1 MSYIPLAQ
9 PAGATNQDRIAQ
21 AVEFAETRL
30 RPMGE
35 AWDRGLESPESTLRE
50 AIALFTPITIPE
62 KLGGFGESF
71 ATQVRVYE
79 ELARRDMGFTCAL
92 AVHTNVTVAMSLT
105 PNDALRERCL
115 PRLLSGEA
123 VGAFLLTEP
132 GAGSDASAIVTA
144 ARPDGN
150 SDGDGYRVTGRKA
163 WVTNGLYA
171 DIFAVFCQTEA
182 GTGAKGVAALA
193 IERDAAG
200 LVIEPALDLI
210 GSTAMGTTDA
220 SFTDVA
226 VAAADIAF
234 AKGTAFKAAMFGID
248 VARLGV
254 AAMCN
259 GATMGALDAAL
270 DYAGQR
276 HAFGKSLLDH
286 QGMQWILA
294 DTATTIEASRALTLQ
309 AAQRFDEGGPDPVLT
324 AHAKKY
330 STRMAFEGISQAM
343 RAFGANGLKRESD
356 LPRQLAAVR
365 VAECMDGTGEIMNVV
380 IGRALRAGI

>member
-1 MSYIPLAQ
+1 MSYHPLAL
-9 PAGATNQDRIAQ
+9 PAGAINHDRIA
-21 AVEFAETRL
+21 AAIEFAEARL

-35 AWDRGLESPESTLRE
+35 AWDRGHESPEATLRE

-79 ELARRDMGFTCAL
+79 ELAWRDMGFTCAL

-105 PNDALRERCL
+105 PNEALRNRCL
-115 PRLLSGEA
+115 PRLLSGAA
-123 VGAFLLTEP
+123 VGAFLLTELT
-132 GAGSDASAIVTA
+132 GGSDASAITTA
-144 ARPDGN
+144 ATATQ
-150 SDGDGYRVTGRKA
+150 DGYRVTGHKA

-171 DIFAVFCQTEA
+171 DIFAVFCQTEP
-182 GTGAKGVAALA
+182 GSGAKGVAALVM
-193 IERDAAG
+193 ERDSEG

-220 SFTDVA
+220 RFEGVA
-226 VAAADIAF
+226 VPAANIAF
-234 AKGTAFKAAMFGID
+234 ASGTAFKAAMFGID

-259 GATMGALDAAL
+259 GAAMGALGAAVE
-270 DYAGQR
+270 YGAARQT
-276 HAFGKSLLDH
+276 FGKSLLDH

-294 DTATTIEASRALTLQ
+294 DTATAIEASRALALQ
-309 AAQRFDEGGPDPVLT
+309 AAQRFDQGEPHPVLT

-330 STRMAFEGISQAM
+330 ATRTAFEGISEAM
-343 RAFGANGLKRESD
+343 RAFGANGLKRDSN

-365 VAECMDGTGEIMNVV
+365 VSECMDGTGEIMNVV
-380 IGRALRAGI
+380 IGRALRPSA

>member
-1 MSYIPLAQ
+1 MSYHPLAL
-9 PAGATNQDRIAQ
+9 PAGTINHARIAA
-21 AVEFAETRL
+21 AVEFAEARL

-35 AWDRGLESPESTLRE
+35 AWDRGLESPEATLRE

-105 PNDALRERCL
+105 PNEALRQRCL
-115 PRLLSGEA
+115 PRLLDGTA

-132 GAGSDASAIVTA
+132 GAGSDASAITTA
-144 ARPDGN
+144 ATE
-150 SDGDGYRVTGRKA
+150 DGDGYRVTGRKA

-171 DIFAVFCQTEA
+171 DIFAVFCQAEA
-182 GTGAKGVAALA
+182 GSGPKGITALVM
-193 IERDAAG
+193 ERGSDG
-200 LVIEPALDLI
+200 LIIEPALDLI
-210 GSTAMGTTDA
+210 GSTAMGTTDV
-220 SFTDVA
+220 SFEAVA
-226 VAAADIAF
+226 VPAANIAF
-234 AKGTAFKAAMFGID
+234 AKGTAFQAGMFGID

-259 GATMGALDAAL
+259 GAVMGALDGAIEYAA
-270 DYAGQR
+270 ARQ
-276 HAFGKSLLDH
+276 AFGKSLLGH

-294 DTATTIEASRALTLQ
+294 ETATNAEASRALTLQ
-309 AAQRFDEGGPDPVLT
+309 AAQRFDQGEPHPVLT
-324 AHAKKY
+324 AHAKKFA
-330 STRMAFEGISQAM
+330 TRMAFDGISEAM
-343 RAFGANGLKRESD
+343 RAFGANGLKRSSD

-365 VAECMDGTGEIMNVV
+365 VSECMDGTGEVMNIV
-380 IGRALRAGI
+380 IARSLRPGA

>member
-9 PAGATNQDRIAQ
+9 PAGAVNQDRIAK
-21 AVEFAETRL
+21 AAEFAETRL

-35 AWDRGLESPESTLRE
+35 AWNRGLESPEAALRE
-50 AIALFTPITIPE
+50 AIALFTPITIPA
-62 KLGGFGESF
+62 KLGGFGDSF

-105 PNDALRERCL
+105 PNEALRDRCL

-132 GAGSDASAIVTA
+132 GAGSDASAIITA
-144 ARPDGN
+144 ARPDGE
-150 SDGDGYRVTGRKA
+150 GYRVTGRKA

-182 GTGAKGVAALA
+182 GTGAKGVAALVM
-193 IERDAAG
+193 ERACAG
-200 LVIEPALDLI
+200 LVVEPALDLI
-210 GSTAMGTTDA
+210 GSTAMGTTDV
-220 SFTDVA
+220 SFADVA
-226 VAAADIAF
+226 VAATDIAF

-259 GATMGALDAAL
+259 GATMGALEAAL
-270 DYAGQR
+270 DYGAAR
-276 HAFGKSLLDH
+276 HAFGQPLLDH

-294 DTATTIEASRALTLQ
+294 DTATAIEASRALTLQ
-309 AAQRFDEGGPDPVLT
+309 AAQRFDEGGPHPVLT

-330 STRMAFEGISQAM
+330 STRMAFEGVSQAM
-343 RAFGANGLKRESD
+343 RAFGANGLKRGSD

-380 IGRALRAGI
+380 IGRALRAGK